1 MNYARQR
8 GSVIVAVAAN
18 CSTSAPH
25 CPAGCD
31 NMVAVSVTLL
41 TLYAWVAP
49 GAAQSTSTS
58 VLFAF
63 VFGQLF
69 LVARLIVRL
78 SLYGGELELYRTFGR
93 RPDIEPRPPAAAPS
107 TP

>member
-1 MNYARQR
+1 MLFAAFR
-8 GSVIVAVAAN
+8 GIAFVLKNPGRTV
-18 CSTSAPH
+18 
-25 CPAGCD
+25 GLYLL
-31 NMVAVSVTLL
+31 MVAVSVTLL